1 MDDKQLAELRKFIST
16 ITDSKISAFIDLK
29 KLCNSGIYNL
39 AVQMATEHATKH
51 HDFSFLER
59 ILALLDGTQHASD
72 FISSLRPKLNFV
84 ITETKPRR
92 FKKATSEQ
100 VAKAA
105 KQAATQ
111 PIAVKITPAKPA
123 KKKEKPR
130 VSNDLMDSR
139 LMLPGC
145 YGTGRRR

>member
-1 MDDKQLAELRKFIST
+1 MDDKRSAELRKFINT
-16 ITDSKISAFIDLK
+16 ISDPKISAFIDVK

-39 AVQMATEHATKH
+39 SVQMATEHASKH

-72 FISSLRPKLNFV
+72 FISSLRSKLTFV
-84 ITETKPRR
+84 ITEAKPRK
-92 FKKATSEQ
+92 FKKATPEQ

-105 KQAATQ
+105 KQAATK
-111 PIAVKITPAKPA
+111 PIVLKTTPAKPA
-123 KKKEKPR
+123 VKKEKPR

-145 YGTGRRR
+145 YGTGRRK